1 MFCCHHFLNSGNS
14 FFKLRFWFFCLLQN
28 LRLQKVS
35 SHISAIHELSVVMS
49 LDFKKIMAKIHPSFV
64 DIVVGQSKSISN
76 EVLARL
82 TSEMNSLKQEKQQR
96 LLQVT
101 PF

>member
-1 MFCCHHFLNSGNS
+1 MFLN
-14 FFKLRFWFFCLLQN
+14 FCLLQN

-35 SHISAIHELSVVMS
+35 GHISAIHGLSVVMS
-49 LDFKKIMAKIHPSFV
+49 LDFKTIMAKIHPSFV
-64 DIVVGQSKSISN
+64 DTVVGQSKSISN

-101 PF
+101 L